1 MHSLRLRHHFHRNL
15 ADWSTYGLCKQHP
28 DVLHVPSDFEFLL
41 FLDPELGQVLKWI
54 NVCRAVTYL
63 FLPCQQI
70 LVTFHYESGHLEI
83 HDAVLTLHCQ
93 VARILEDYSRYP
105 WVMREAMS
113 SAGLPADLHAVE
125 GSFCIECLSQAQTSM
140 CLVHEWEVFMFLDV
154 GEVLLC
160 YFSDAVA
167 SNGNSKVLGN
177 SGYDFVLL
185 SLVLY
190 NWLLNVIAIFEL
202 LPPQRI
208 PGWSYNC

>member
-1 MHSLRLRHHFHRNL
+1 
-15 ADWSTYGLCKQHP
+15 
-28 DVLHVPSDFEFLL
+28 
-41 FLDPELGQVLKWI
+41 
-54 NVCRAVTYL
+54 
-63 FLPCQQI
+63 
-70 LVTFHYESGHLEI
+70 
-83 HDAVLTLHCQ
+83 
-93 VARILEDYSRYP
+93 
-105 WVMREAMS
+105 
-113 SAGLPADLHAVE
+113 
-125 GSFCIECLSQAQTSM
+125 
-140 CLVHEWEVFMFLDV
+140 MFLDV

-208 PGWSYNC
+208 PG